1 MALMPFGNPP
11 FPLFEVLILFGAP
24 QKNATA
30 PRFRQQST
38 IRPISFSFEINSR
51 LLGNL

>member
-1 MALMPFGNPP
+1 MPFGNPP
-11 FPLFEVLILFGAP
+11 FPLFEVMILFGTPASRK
-24 QKNATA
+24 KNATA
-30 PRFRQQST
+30 PRFQQQST